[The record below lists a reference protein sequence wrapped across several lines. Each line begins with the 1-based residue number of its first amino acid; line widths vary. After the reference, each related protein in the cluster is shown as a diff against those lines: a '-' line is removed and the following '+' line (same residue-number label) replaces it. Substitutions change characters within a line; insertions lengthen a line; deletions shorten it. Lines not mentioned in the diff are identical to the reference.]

1 MSIQWFSKKET
12 EQIATIYDSNIT
24 LNKVASDY
32 FKAAYSVMLG
42 FDETAQHIL
51 IKPLDKDA
59 TRLGHIPEEQRNSI
73 SVWQSSARIANK
85 AFISRLTSV
94 TGLQFKKSKA
104 HKFAAEWDESKK
116 VLRINLQ
123 EERS

>member
-1 MSIQWFSKKET
+1 MAIQWFSRKEN
-12 EQIATIYDSNIT
+12 ELIATIYDSNIT

-42 FDETAQHIL
+42 FDEANRHIL
-51 IKPLDKDA
+51 VRPLDKA
-59 TRLGHIPEEQRNSI
+59 STKLGHIPEDQRNPI

-85 AFISRLTSV
+85 AFISNISSQ

-104 HKFAAEWDESKK
+104 HKFIAGWDNNQK
-116 VLRINLQ
+116 VLRINLN
-123 EERS
+123 EERR